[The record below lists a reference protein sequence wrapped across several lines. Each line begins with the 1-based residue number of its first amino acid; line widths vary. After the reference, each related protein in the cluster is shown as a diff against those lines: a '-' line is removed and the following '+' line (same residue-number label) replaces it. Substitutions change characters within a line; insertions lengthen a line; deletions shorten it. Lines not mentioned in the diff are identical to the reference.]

1 MYDVI
6 VIGAGPGGISASL
19 YIKRAGK
26 KVAVLYH
33 GISELQQAEKIENYY
48 GFENGITGEELYQDG
63 IKQAKN
69 LGIEVLEKEV
79 TNIETKGTDFVVK
92 TSEGDFQTKA
102 VIIATGN
109 KKVKPNIKGI
119 NEFEGKGISYCAIC
133 DGFFYRN
140 KKVAIIGN
148 GKFALSEAE
157 DLKNIVNEI
166 TIFTNGLEAPLT
178 KEYEIN
184 TKKIKEIQG
193 EKRVNSLLLED
204 GTKVEVDGIFVAQGV
219 AGGSDFAKKL
229 GILMNNDTIVVN
241 SEMETNLPGIYAC
254 GNLTGGL
261 LQVNKAVYE
270 GAKAGLQAVNY
281 LRKNKEEKE

>member
-33 GISELQQAEKIENYY
+33 GISELQKAEKIENYY
-48 GFENGITGEELYQDG
+48 GFENGITGEELYQNG